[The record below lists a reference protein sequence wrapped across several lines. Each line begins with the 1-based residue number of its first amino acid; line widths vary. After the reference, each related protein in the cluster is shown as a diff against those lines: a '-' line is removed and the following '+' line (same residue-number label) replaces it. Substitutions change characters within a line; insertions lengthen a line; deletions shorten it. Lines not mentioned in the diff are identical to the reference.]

1 MTEYF
6 VGLDLGQSADYTALA
21 IAEQVDAPTGVAR
34 AEVVRGAVVVSAAG
48 RPSPVVQEVP
58 ATERQYHVRELRR
71 FPLGTSYPDIVA
83 DVCQLLR
90 REPLRGAQV
99 TLALDETG
107 VGAPVRDLFVRA
119 LPRVSL
125 LPTDG
130 PIATLVPIT
139 ITGGHEPIRDGRGW
153 HVPKRDLVSTAQV
166 LLQRRCLKVA
176 PGLLEAA
183 TLVRELETFRVKISD
198 AGHDSYAAWRETDH
212 DDLVLAVALAV
223 WTAEHGRP
231 RRWASL

>member
-21 IAEQVDAPTGVAR
+21 IAEQVDAPTGATR

-130 PIATLVPIT
+130 PTATLVPIT

-153 HVPKRDLVSTAQV
+153 HVPKRD
-166 LLQRRCLKVA
+166 KVA
-176 PGLLEAA
+176 PGLLEVA

-198 AGHDSYAAWRETDH
+198 SGHDSYGAWRETDH
-212 DDLVLAVALAV
+212 DDLVLSVALALWV
-223 WTAEHGRP
+223 AEHGQP
-231 RRWASL
+231 RRLRML